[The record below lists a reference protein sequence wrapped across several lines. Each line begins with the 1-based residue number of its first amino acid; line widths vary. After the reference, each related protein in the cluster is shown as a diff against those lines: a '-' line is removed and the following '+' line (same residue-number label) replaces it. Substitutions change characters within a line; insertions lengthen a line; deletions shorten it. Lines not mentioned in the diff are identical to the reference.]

1 MSEVAYRNAKD
12 LTGVSMAEVPTL
24 RSSDTWLPQHRVMS
38 SSQPIRALA
47 LSCHPIP
54 SVAVTAIS
62 AGLVALADLP
72 IGRGAL
78 VTGAV
83 FTGQLSIGWSNDYL
97 DAERDRAVLRSDKPV
112 ATGAMEPRVA
122 GIAAVVAL
130 VLTLAL
136 SAALGWPGG
145 AAALATVLCAWAYN
159 LGLKATALSWL
170 PYAIAFGMLPAVA
183 TLSASPPRWPAAWA
197 LTAGGLLG
205 VAAHLANV
213 LPDLGDDVAT
223 GIRGLPHRI
232 GARATALT
240 AVAILLTAAAVILF
254 GPVGQP
260 GPWRWAGFTAAVLVA
275 GAAARTAY
283 GDPSSRRF
291 FRAIILIAALDLV
304 SFAFS
309 GIRL

>member
-1 MSEVAYRNAKD
+1 
-12 LTGVSMAEVPTL
+12 
-24 RSSDTWLPQHRVMS
+24 MS
-38 SSQPIRALA
+38 SSQLIRALA
-47 LSCHPIP
+47 LSCHPTP

-78 VTGAV
+78 VTGTV

-112 ATGAMEPRVA
+112 ATGAVEPRVA

-145 AAALATVLCAWAYN
+145 AAAMATVACAWAYN
-159 LGLKATALSWL
+159 LGLKATVLSWL

-183 TLSASPPRWPAAWA
+183 TLSALPPRWPAAWT

-223 GIRGLPHRI
+223 GIRGPVATSSPRSGSTLARWAATPSNPPAVSVQAAGHR
-232 GARATALT
+232 GGEADRVATAGSIPK
-240 AVAILLTAAAVILF
+240 AM
-254 GPVGQP
+254 
-260 GPWRWAGFTAAVLVA
+260 
-275 GAAARTAY
+275 AY
-283 GDPSSRRF
+283 GSQDRTVA
-291 FRAIILIAALDLV
+291 FRP
-304 SFAFS
+304 
-309 GIRL
+309 RL

>member
-1 MSEVAYRNAKD
+1 V
-12 LTGVSMAEVPTL
+12 
-24 RSSDTWLPQHRVMS
+24 S
-38 SSQPIRALA
+38 SSQLIRALA

-62 AGLVALADLP
+62 AGLAALADLP

-83 FTGQLSIGWSNDYL
+83 FTGQLAIGWSNDYL

-112 ATGAMEPRVA
+112 ATGAMKPRVA
-122 GIAAVVAL
+122 GIASVIAL
-130 VLTLAL
+130 IVTLAL
-136 SAALGWPGG
+136 SAAVGWPGG
-145 AAALATVLCAWAYN
+145 AAALAIVLCGCAYN
-159 LGLKATALSWL
+159 LGLKATVLSWL

-183 TLSASPPRWPAAWA
+183 TLSASPPRWPAPWA
-197 LTAGGLLG
+197 QSAGALLG

-223 GIRGLPHRI
+223 GVRGLPHRI

-240 AVAILLTAAAVILF
+240 AAALLLTASSVILF

-260 GPWRWAGFTAAVLVA
+260 GPWRVAGFTAAVLVA
-275 GAAARTAY
+275 GAAARLAF
-283 GDPSSRRF
+283 GEPSSRRF
-291 FRAIILIAALDLV
+291 FLAIILIAGLDVV

>member
-1 MSEVAYRNAKD
+1 
-12 LTGVSMAEVPTL
+12 
-24 RSSDTWLPQHRVMS
+24 
-38 SSQPIRALA
+38 
-47 LSCHPIP
+47 
-54 SVAVTAIS
+54 
-62 AGLVALADLP
+62 
-72 IGRGAL
+72 
-78 VTGAV
+78 
-83 FTGQLSIGWSNDYL
+83 
-97 DAERDRAVLRSDKPV
+97 
-112 ATGAMEPRVA
+112 
-122 GIAAVVAL
+122 
-130 VLTLAL
+130 LTLAL

-159 LGLKATALSWL
+159 LGLKATVLSWL

-183 TLSASPPRWPAAWA
+183 TLSASPPRWPAPWA

-232 GARATALT
+232 GARTTALT
-240 AVAILLTAAAVILF
+240 AAAILVTASAVILF

-275 GAAARTAY
+275 GAAARLAF

>member
-1 MSEVAYRNAKD
+1 
-12 LTGVSMAEVPTL
+12 
-24 RSSDTWLPQHRVMS
+24 MS
-38 SSQPIRALA
+38 STTLMRALA

-54 SVAVTAIS
+54 SLAVTALT
-62 AGLVALADLP
+62 AGLAALAGLP
-72 IGRGAL
+72 VDRGVLA
-78 VTGAV
+78 TAAV
-83 FTGQLSIGWSNDYL
+83 FAGQLSIGWSNDYI
-97 DAERDRAVLRSDKPV
+97 DAERDRAVERTDKPV
-112 ATGAMEPRVA
+112 TAGAMAPRVA
-122 GIAAVVAL
+122 GIAAVAAL
-130 VLTLAL
+130 ILTLTL
-136 SAALGWPGG
+136 SGALGWPGG
-145 AAALATVLCAWAYN
+145 GAALVIVLCGWLYN
-159 LGLKATALSWL
+159 LGLKATVLSWL
-170 PYAIAFGMLPAVA
+170 PYAIAFGMLPAAA

-213 LPDLGDDVAT
+213 LPDLGDDAAT

-240 AVAILLTAAAVILF
+240 TAAILLIASAVILF

-260 GPWRWAGFTAAVLVA
+260 GPWRWAGFAAAVLVA

-283 GDPSSRRF
+283 ADPSSRRF